1 MRKLLSVLLAAALT
15 LTLFSGSLTAAVNEP
30 EPPQDPAVSAETEES
45 QEVTAGPVDPA
56 PAEGDE
62 ADSPETTV
70 PEAEA
75 PEEPDAADGGVS
87 EPEISGDPSEEED
100 EELSAGEHADTVEE
114 PGGTCGENVTWSY
127 NSVTDTLYIDVLD
140 KDKPGIM
147 SDFNGGGNIIWYH
160 RTVPPWDAEG
170 FVISNIEIAEG
181 VTNIG
186 ESAFY
191 TGYKTM
197 ATYDF
202 TSITFPS
209 TLEKIGNYAFS
220 GSSLES
226 VVIPETL
233 KQIGKYAFSESSRL
247 SNVILEEGLT
257 DIGACAFSE
266 TAIESIVIPE
276 SVISVEES
284 AFSSCRN
291 LSQAQLPSSITDI
304 QYGLFRGC
312 TSLSAIEIPA
322 SVKSIDD
329 KAFSGSSNQVI
340 NFNGVAP
347 IMQEYVVTGKYSATL
362 GSFDTTDTLVY
373 SAENAAS
380 WTSSEY
386 FDPLYN
392 TYYGYNTEVQGVC
405 NHSGSKYVFDQN
417 GHTLVCEVCGR
428 GFDFAE
434 HSYDANGKC
443 VCGYVNHE
451 HEWEWQI
458 DEYSHYK
465 VCSICGF
472 VIEDGLHDIDT
483 KNCTCRICNQT
494 VHQDYRTD
502 CDENEH
508 WKVCSYCKEKFDI
521 APHTYNEN
529 KYSNSSILYGK
540 DVGHYRECDNCYYAD
555 ESTLYPHVPSGEA
568 FIKDNY
574 QPHTVHFYKCG
585 LCGGE
590 FSEEHVF
597 GLKTDYSDFVAADLL
612 SMSEEEALEVLKK
625 TFGEENVEKTDYG
638 LPATMPFSFY
648 SVHLMVPTLCS
659 KCGYDPSSRLRGV
672 NVSITMKNNI
682 VSSVSSSSGAK
693 VNAPRLTREL
703 PDEFTVGELKQ
714 YAAAGTA
721 TFNGVEFTVTYSEEK
736 PANNYGFENA
746 TYYVYEFSS
755 DDYVASCEISN
766 FRLLSDSETQ
776 EIHAEEI
783 EILDSDVVSI
793 YEVSERQKYTPGD
806 VNNDG
811 KVTLDDAI
819 LTLKKTMNVDVSSAT
834 FIAEAA
840 EVTGDNRLT
849 LDDAIGVL
857 KLAMK
862 VQ

>member
-1 MRKLLSVLLAAALT
+1 MRKLLSVLLAAALA

-45 QEVTAGPVDPA
+45 QEVAAEPVDPA

-62 ADSPETTV
+62 ADSPETPV

-75 PEEPDAADGGVS
+75 PEEPDAADGDVA
-87 EPEISGDPSEEED
+87 EPEISGDLSEEED
-100 EELSAGEHADTVEE
+100 EKASLQEKQDTVEE

-127 NSVTDTLYIDVLD
+127 NSATGTLYIDVLD
-140 KDKPGIM
+140 KNKPGIM
-147 SDFNGGGNIIWYH
+147 SDFNGGGNIIWYL

-209 TLEKIGNYAFS
+209 TLENIGNYAFS
-220 GSSLES
+220 GSPLES

-276 SVISVEES
+276 SVISVGGS
-284 AFSSCRN
+284 AFLSCRN
-291 LSQAQLPSSITDI
+291 LSHVQLPTSIAEI
-304 QYGLFRGC
+304 QYASFGGC
-312 TSLSAIEIPA
+312 TSLSTIEIPA
-322 SVKSIDD
+322 SVKSVGDF
-329 KAFSGSSNQVI
+329 AFRSSSDQVI
-340 NFNGVAP
+340 TFDGDAP
-347 IMQEYVVTGKYSATL
+347 TLEEYVVTEEYEGYNS
-362 GSFDTTDTLVY
+362 GSFDLTDTLVY
-373 SAENAAS
+373 SAANAAS
-380 WTSSEY
+380 WSGSAN

-392 TYYGYNTEVQGVC
+392 TYYGYNTEVMGVC
-405 NHSGSKYVFDQN
+405 NHSGSKYAFDQN
-417 GHTLVCEVCGR
+417 GHALVCDVCGR
-428 GFDFAE
+428 GYDFAE

-443 VCGYVNHE
+443 VCGYANHE
-451 HEWEWQI
+451 HELEWQV

-472 VIEDGLHDIDT
+472 VIEEGLHTFEKD
-483 KNCTCRICNQT
+483 KCVCLICNQT
-494 VHQDYRTD
+494 VHQNYDTEY
-502 CDENEH
+502 DENGHRKICRHCHE
-508 WKVCSYCKEKFDI
+508 VFDEG
-521 APHTYNEN
+521 PHTYNEN
-529 KYSNSSILYGK
+529 KYSQGGY
-540 DVGHYRECDNCYYAD
+540 VGHYRKCDNCYYAD

-590 FSEEHVF
+590 YYEEHIRSF
-597 GLKTDYSDFVAADLL
+597 TTDYSSFVATDILNL
-612 SMSEEEALEVLKK
+612 PEEKALDILKK
-625 TFGEENVEKTDYG
+625 TFGEENVTIDND
-638 LPATMPFSFY
+638 S
-648 SVHLMVPTLCS
+648 
-659 KCGYDPSSRLRGV
+659 YDPNYVGAFV
-672 NVSITMKNNI
+672 NFRTDTVCATCDYALGPYYISITANIENGI
-682 VSSVSSSSGAK
+682 VSNVYLNSGARY
-693 VNAPRLTREL
+693 NAPMLSREL
-703 PDEFTVGELKQ
+703 PHSLTTTELTEIGKLGKAE
-714 YAAAGTA
+714 YGGKT
-721 TFNGVEFTVTYSEEK
+721 FTVTYTEKDASHYYAGEDIEGAKSWEYLFECDEYVGVYSFTNIEYKFDLETGKPNYYTIDLAEEEK
-736 PANNYGFENA
+736 SVTG
-746 TYYVYEFSS
+746 YV
-755 DDYVASCEISN
+755 VQAI
-766 FRLLSDSETQ
+766 
-776 EIHAEEI
+776 
-783 EILDSDVVSI
+783 
-793 YEVSERQKYTPGD
+793 QKYTPGD